1 MRLRS
6 EEILAAENRDLEKL
20 LASLGPAVELP
31 AAVAAEASHPSPTV
45 REEKTNGHHCEQDC
59 A

>member
-6 EEILAAENRDLEKL
+6 EEILAAENRDLNKL

-31 AAVAAEASHPSPTV
+31 AAVAAEASHPSPTA
-45 REEKTNGHHCEQDC
+45 REEKTNGRHREQDC